1 MKSVVAYVRNLL
13 GWCDETPPIRTSF
26 KRDRADDE
34 LSSDDDLPALKR
46 LKQLKRTNF
55 PDIMASNEDWEKQ
68 ENQNKNV
75 RYIPIQ
81 IEGHAS
87 TSTPNESLNKS
98 RVRTVPIQLVG
109 LSENGP
115 ATPSRKPRKHTPVRP
130 VIHALIDD
138 ENDDTDVTWVEPKAE
153 NPPKKP
159 TKVYIDL
166 DEEDDHHDNNQ
177 HEDDVIF
184 IKKVSTPPPS
194 RPYQYFLSKN
204 SHDTTDG
211 TVEEPVFYKL
221 SRKPTERSLM
231 NMSPKTFTKFKAPP
245 GITKSYK
252 KAPTPLPRWM
262 QPSKPTT
269 SNLSSYS
276 RNRFLGLN
284 GNSRSTIS
292 EVFNL
297 NEKKNYQELIRRV
310 AASMK
315 PMATGKPIDI
325 VNLADDAASFRL
337 TQKTQRNALNEI
349 KFVEKGLAA
358 ERDNDAS
365 KEYDPITV
373 ASINSSDSEVEV
385 VPSESSTTSSQ
396 RIDPINTLKDSYRD
410 KAITGGDWLLKLE
423 SKYKKKKQ
431 ETQAKLKDATRE
443 SDIISKVNSEQSIA
457 HLEHKLKYELSIPES
472 LFEEPQPTVE
482 LPALT
487 PEQEKLVNRAL
498 GPGPPG
504 QMLVEKFNLRIH
516 RRDLQTL
523 TGLNWL
529 NDEII
534 NFYMN
539 LLMQRSEE
547 RKDLPKVY
555 ATNTFFYPKLMQSG
569 QAGLR
574 RWTRKVDIFAHDLLV
589 VPVHLGVHWCLSIV
603 DFRAKKINYLDSM
616 GGRNQ
621 ACLDALL
628 QYLRDEHQDKK
639 GAPFNDSGWKTECLK
654 DIPQQMNGSDCGMFA
669 CTFAEFSSRNA
680 AYTFTQAHM
689 PYLRRKAALEILT
702 GKLLL

>member
-1 MKSVVAYVRNLL
+1 MKSMLAYVRSLL
-13 GWCDETPPIRTSF
+13 GLCDETPPLRTSF
-26 KRDRADDE
+26 KRDRADDD
-34 LSSDDDLPALKR
+34 LSSDDEIPALKR
-46 LKQLKRTNF
+46 LKQLKPTNF
-55 PDIMASNEDWEKQ
+55 PDIMASNDDWDTQEKHS
-68 ENQNKNV
+68 KNV
-75 RYIPIQ
+75 RYVPIQ

-87 TSTPNESLNKS
+87 TSTPNETLNKS
-98 RVRTVPIQLVG
+98 RVRTVPIKLVG

-115 ATPSRKPRKHTPVRP
+115 STPSRKPRKHTPVRP
-130 VIHALIDD
+130 VRHVLLD
-138 ENDDTDVTWVEPKAE
+138 EENEEPEVTWVESNPE
-153 NPPKKP
+153 NTTKKP
-159 TKVYIDL
+159 TRVYINVDD
-166 DEEDDHHDNNQ
+166 DENEQ
-177 HEDDVIF
+177 HEQEDDVIF
-184 IKKVSTPPPS
+184 VKKVTTPPPT
-194 RPYQYFLSKN
+194 RPYKYFLSKN
-204 SHDTTDG
+204 SIDETDTAPD
-211 TVEEPVFYKL
+211 EPVYFKL
-221 SRKPTERSLM
+221 KRRPNDR
-231 NMSPKTFTKFKAPP
+231 NMLNLSPKTFVKFKAPP

-252 KAPTPLPRWM
+252 KPPPPVSRWM
-262 QPSKPTT
+262 QSSNKPIS
-269 SNLSSYS
+269 SNLSSIAT
-276 RNRFLGLN
+276 NRYLGLN
-284 GNSRSTIS
+284 GNTRSTLS
-292 EVFNL
+292 KVFNL
-297 NEKKNYQELIRRV
+297 DEKKTYQELIRRV
-310 AASMK
+310 TSSMK
-315 PMATGKPIDI
+315 PISTGKPLDI
-325 VNLADDAASFRL
+325 INIADDAASFRRTL
-337 TQKTQRNALNEI
+337 KSQKNALNEI
-349 KFVEKGLAA
+349 KLVEKGLLANR
-358 ERDNDAS
+358 ESDA

-396 RIDPINTLKDSYRD
+396 KIDPINTLKDSYRGRN
-410 KAITGGDWLLKLE
+410 ITSEDWLPKLNA
-423 SKYKKKKQ
+423 KYKKKLK
-431 ETQAKLKDATRE
+431 ETQEKLKDARRE
-443 SDIISKVNSEQSIA
+443 SDIISKVNHEQKLA

-472 LFEEPQPTVE
+472 IYEEPQPTVE

-523 TGLNWL
+523 SGLNWL
-529 NDEII
+529 NDEVI

-574 RWTRKVDIFAHDLLV
+574 RWTRKVDIFAHDILV
-589 VPVHLGVHWCLSIV
+589 VPVHLGVHWCLSLV
-603 DFRAKKINYLDSM
+603 DFRARKINYLDSM

-628 QYLRDEHQDKK
+628 QYLKDEHQDKK
-639 GAPFNDSGWKTECLK
+639 GAPFDASGWKTECLK

-669 CTFAEFSSRNA
+669 CTFAEFSARDA
-680 AYTFTQAHM
+680 AYSFTQAHM

>member
-1 MKSVVAYVRNLL
+1 MKSVVAYVRSLL

-26 KRDRADDE
+26 KRDRADDD
-34 LSSDDDLPALKR
+34 LSSDDETPALKR
-46 LKQLKRTNF
+46 LKQLKRTSF
-55 PDIMASNEDWEKQ
+55 PDIMSANDEWSKDERQ
-68 ENQNKNV
+68 SKNV
-75 RYIPIQ
+75 RYVPIQ

-98 RVRTVPIQLVG
+98 RVRTVPIKLVG
-109 LSENGP
+109 LTENGP
-115 ATPSRKPRKHTPVRP
+115 ATPLRKPRKHTPVRP
-130 VIHALIDD
+130 VIHDIHAVLDD
-138 ENDDTDVTWVEPKAE
+138 ENDEQEVTWLESKPE
-153 NPPKKP
+153 NTSKKP
-159 TKVYIDL
+159 TPVYIDL
-166 DEEDDHHDNNQ
+166 DDDDENDHNHQ
-177 HEDDVIF
+177 EDDVIF
-184 IKKVSTPPPS
+184 VKRVTTPPPT
-194 RPYQYFLSKN
+194 RPYKYFLAKSGQ
-204 SHDTTDG
+204 DVTDRAE
-211 TVEEPVFYKL
+211 EEPKYYKL
-221 SRKPTERSLM
+221 SRKPNDRSML
-231 NMSPKTFTKFKAPP
+231 NLSPRTYSKFKAPP

-252 KAPTPLPRWM
+252 KAPTPLPRWL
-262 QPSKPTT
+262 QTAKPTT
-269 SNLSSYS
+269 SNLSSFA
-276 RNRFLGLN
+276 RNRFLN
-284 GNSRSTIS
+284 GNARSTLS

-297 NEKKNYQELIRRV
+297 DEKRNYQELIRRV
-310 AASMK
+310 QTSIK
-315 PMATGKPIDI
+315 PLSVNRSLDI
-325 VNLADDAASFRL
+325 VNLAEDAASFRRTQR
-337 TQKTQRNALNEI
+337 TQKNALNEI
-349 KFVEKGLAA
+349 KLVEKGLVAS
-358 ERDNDAS
+358 RDSDAS

-373 ASINSSDSEVEV
+373 ASINSSDSEVEI

-396 RIDPINTLKDSYRD
+396 KIDPINTLKDSYRD
-410 KAITGGDWLLKLE
+410 KAITSGDWLSRLD

-431 ETQAKLKDATRE
+431 ETQAKLKDARRE
-443 SDIISKVNSEQSIA
+443 SDIISKVNNEQKIA
-457 HLEHKLKYELSIPES
+457 QLEHKLKYELSIPES
-472 LFEEPQPTVE
+472 IYEEPQPTVE

-504 QMLVEKFNLRIH
+504 QLLVEKFNLRIH

-523 TGLNWL
+523 SGLNWL
-529 NDEII
+529 NDEVI

-589 VPVHLGVHWCLSIV
+589 VPVHLGVHWCVALVHMRSRRV
-603 DFRAKKINYLDSM
+603 HYLDSM

-621 ACLDALL
+621 PCLDALL

-639 GAPFNDSGWKTECLK
+639 GTPFDDSGWKTECLR

-669 CTFAEFSSRNA
+669 CTFAEFSSRGA
-680 AYTFTQAHM
+680 AYSFSQAHM

-702 GKLLL
+702 GHLLL